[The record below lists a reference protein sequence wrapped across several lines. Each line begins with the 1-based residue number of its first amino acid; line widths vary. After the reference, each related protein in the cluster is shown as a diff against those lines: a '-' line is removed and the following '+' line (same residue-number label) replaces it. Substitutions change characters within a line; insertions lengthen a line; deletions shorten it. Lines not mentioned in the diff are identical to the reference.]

1 MSHQETIDCLM
12 ESCES
17 LYLQSVAMESI
28 LDKLAPEDWRHMV
41 DTILNSTEAIRVRAS
56 FRYTLRAAIDVGD
69 LRKILAA
76 LQPKPRCP
84 H

>member
-41 DTILNSTEAIRVRAS
+41 DTILNSEEAIQVRAS
-56 FRYTLRAAIDVGD
+56 FRYTLRAAVHLGD
-69 LRKILAA
+69 PTKVLAA